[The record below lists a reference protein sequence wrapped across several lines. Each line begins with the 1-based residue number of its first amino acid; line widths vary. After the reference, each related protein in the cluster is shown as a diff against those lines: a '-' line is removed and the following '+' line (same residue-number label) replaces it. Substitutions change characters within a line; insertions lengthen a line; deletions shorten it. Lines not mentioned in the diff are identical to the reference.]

1 MSKIDKP
8 TSQDTVMMSPSSGES
23 KMFKLPPYTELKA
36 NGIYRY
42 RRRVP
47 VALVEALGKE
57 RLYRNLGKTK
67 ADVLNNYSKVH
78 SEVEALFQQAET
90 NTLKEKEVFAKKDER
105 ERVLHLVEKHY
116 GKEAS
121 QLLALGQVDDNLE
134 LALEGLA
141 DDLHGKI
148 PAKTEAILHSGR
160 VPDIDKTIT
169 ISKILDMYLEVIT
182 DGDVANDRKKSNQ
195 INRIKIDLEE
205 AIGSL
210 KTNRLS
216 FEMLTRQDAL
226 DWRDSLMSRVSPN
239 SVVRYKN
246 SLTASLNWFLRENAL
261 DNANVF
267 ANLDVRGSGHS
278 KDSKHP
284 FTREELSKLDGAFAS
299 TPLDLMYQ
307 ILRDTGMR
315 VKELCEVCVGDI
327 SLQNNSLAIRPN
339 AIRDKLKSEV
349 SIRTIPLPEKLIKAI
364 QPLRQGKDDNE
375 PVFPKYSKPFGNNKL
390 SDDMNRL
397 RRTAVNVEKKTI
409 HSLRH
414 TMKDNLRNSGC
425 DSQLIDAILGHSSG
439 TVGSKYGSGYNTD
452 IMRDALEKV
461 WN

>member
-1 MSKIDKP
+1 
-8 TSQDTVMMSPSSGES
+8 MMSPNSGES
-23 KMFKLPPYTELKA
+23 KMFKLPPYAELKA

-47 VALVEALGKE
+47 IALVEAIGKE
-57 RLYRNLGKTK
+57 RLYRKLGKTK

-90 NTLKEKEVFAKKDER
+90 NTLKEKEVFAQKDER

-148 PAKTEAILHSGR
+148 PAKTEAILHSGK

-205 AIGSL
+205 ALGSL
-210 KTNRLS
+210 KINKLS

-226 DWRDSLMSRVSPN
+226 DWRASLLSRVSPN
-239 SVVRYKN
+239 SVLRYKN
-246 SLTASLNWFLRENAL
+246 TIIASLNWYIREQAL

-278 KDSKHP
+278 KDAKHP
-284 FTREELSKLDGAFAS
+284 FTREELSKLDDTFAS
-299 TPLDLMYQ
+299 TPLDLMYH

-315 VKELCEVCVGDI
+315 LKELCGVCVGDI
-327 SLQNNSLAIRPN
+327 SLQNNTLSITPN
-339 AIRDKLKSEV
+339 AIRSLKTKN
-349 SIRTIPLPEKLIKAI
+349 SIRTIPLSEKLIEAL
-364 QPLRQGKDDNE
+364 QLLRQGKDDNE
-375 PVFPKYSKPFGNNKL
+375 PVFPKYAIPSGNNKL

-397 RRTAVNVEKKTI
+397 RRKAVNVEKKTI

-414 TMKDNLRNSGC
+414 TMKDSLRNSGC

-439 TVGSKYGSGYNTD
+439 TVGSNYGSGYNTD

-461 WN
+461 WK

>member
-1 MSKIDKP
+1 MSKTDKP
-8 TSQDTVMMSPSSGES
+8 TAQDTVMMSPSIGES

-47 VALVEALGKE
+47 VGLVEALGKE
-57 RLYRNLGKTK
+57 RLYRKLGKTK

-78 SEVEALFQQAET
+78 SEVEVLFQQAET

-121 QLLALGQVDDNLE
+121 QLLALGKVDDNLE
-134 LALEGLA
+134 YAMMGLA

-148 PAKTEAILHSGR
+148 PAKTEAILHSGK
-160 VPDIDKTIT
+160 VPDKTIT
-169 ISKILDMYLEVIT
+169 ISTILDMYLEVIT
-182 DGDVANDRKKSNQ
+182 GDDVANDRKKANQ

-205 AIGSL
+205 ALGSL
-210 KTNRLS
+210 KTNKLS
-216 FEMLTRQDAL
+216 FEGLTRQDAL
-226 DWRDSLMSRVSPN
+226 DWRDSVLARVSPN

-246 SLTASLNWFLRENAL
+246 SITASLNWYIQENAL
-261 DNANVF
+261 DTANVF
-267 ANLDVRGSGHS
+267 ANLQVRNSGHS
-278 KDSKHP
+278 KDAKHP
-284 FTREELSKLDGAFAS
+284 FTREELSRLDGVFAS

-307 ILRDTGMR
+307 ILKDTGMR
-315 VKELCEVCVGDI
+315 LKELCGVCVGDI
-327 SLQNNSLAIRPN
+327 SIQNKTLSITPNVIRSLKTQN
-339 AIRDKLKSEV
+339 
-349 SIRTIPLPEKLIKAI
+349 SIRTIPLPEKLIEAL

-375 PVFPKYSKPFGNNKL
+375 PIFPKYATPAGNNKL
-390 SDDMNRL
+390 SDDLNRL
-397 RRTAVNVEKKTI
+397 RRKAVNVKKKTI

-414 TMKDNLRNSGC
+414 TMKDSLRNSGC

-439 TVGSKYGSGYNTD
+439 TVGSRYGSGYNTD
-452 IMRDALEKV
+452 SMRDALLKV

>member
-1 MSKIDKP
+1 MSKADKP
-8 TSQDTVMMSPSSGES
+8 TAQEQVMMSPNSGES

-47 VALVEALGKE
+47 VALVGAIGKE

-67 ADVLNNYSKVH
+67 ADVLNNYSKAH
-78 SEVEALFQQAET
+78 TEVEALFEQAET
-90 NTLKEKEVFAKKDER
+90 NILQEKEVFAKKDER
-105 ERVLHLVEKHY
+105 ERVLFLVEKHY

-121 QLLALGQVDDNLE
+121 QLLALGKVDEHLDF
-134 LALEGLA
+134 ALMGLA
-141 DDLHGKI
+141 DELAGSI
-148 PAKTEAILHSGR
+148 PETTESILYSGS
-160 VPDIDKTIT
+160 VPDKTIT
-169 ISKILDMYLEVIT
+169 ISTILDMYLEVIT
-182 DGDVANDRKKSNQ
+182 GDDVANDRKKANQ

-205 AIGSL
+205 ALGSL
-210 KTNRLS
+210 KTSKLS
-216 FEMLTRQDAL
+216 FEGLTRQDAL
-226 DWRDSLMSRVSPN
+226 DWRDSVLARVSPN

-246 SLTASLNWFLRENAL
+246 SITASLNWYIQENAL
-261 DNANVF
+261 DTANVF
-267 ANLDVRGSGHS
+267 ANLQVRNSGHS
-278 KDSKHP
+278 KDAKHP
-284 FTREELSKLDGAFAS
+284 FTREELSSLDSVFAS

-307 ILRDTGMR
+307 ILKDTGMR
-315 VKELCEVCVGDI
+315 LKELCGVCVGDI
-327 SLQNNSLAIRPN
+327 SLQNNTLSITPNVIRSLKTQN
-339 AIRDKLKSEV
+339 
-349 SIRTIPLPEKLIKAI
+349 SIRTIPLPEKLIEAL

-375 PVFPKYSKPFGNNKL
+375 PIFPKYATLAGNNKL
-390 SDDMNRL
+390 SDDLNRL
-397 RRTAVNVEKKTI
+397 RRKAVNVKKKTI

-414 TMKDNLRNSGC
+414 TMKDSLRNSGC

>member
-1 MSKIDKP
+1 MSKTDKP
-8 TSQDTVMMSPSSGES
+8 TAQEKVMMSPNSGES

-47 VALVEALGKE
+47 VGLVEALGKE

-67 ADVLNNYSKVH
+67 ADVLNNYSKAH
-78 SEVEALFQQAET
+78 SEVEALFEQAET
-90 NTLKEKEVFAKKDER
+90 NTIKEKEVFAQKDER
-105 ERVLHLVEKHY
+105 ERVLYLVEKHY

-121 QLLALGQVDDNLE
+121 QLLALGKVDEHLE
-134 LALEGLA
+134 YALSGLA
-141 DDLHGKI
+141 DELSGSI
-148 PAKTEAILHSGR
+148 PETTEAILYGSR
-160 VPDIDKTIT
+160 LPDKTIT
-169 ISKILDMYLEVIT
+169 ISTILDMYLEVIT
-182 DGDVANDRKKSNQ
+182 GDDVANDRKKANQ

-205 AIGSL
+205 ALGSL
-210 KTNRLS
+210 KTNKLS
-216 FEMLTRQDAL
+216 FELLTRQDAL
-226 DWRDSLMSRVSPN
+226 DWRDSVLSRVSPN

-246 SLTASLNWFLRENAL
+246 SLTASLNWYIQENAL
-261 DNANVF
+261 DTANVF
-267 ANLDVRGSGHS
+267 ANLQVRNSGHS

-284 FTREELSKLDGAFAS
+284 FTREELSRLDGAFAS

-307 ILRDTGMR
+307 ILKDTGMR
-315 VKELCEVCVGDI
+315 LKELCGVCVGDI
-327 SLQNNSLAIRPN
+327 SLQNKTLSITPNVIR
-339 AIRDKLKSEV
+339 ALKTHN
-349 SIRTIPLPEKLIKAI
+349 SIRTIPLPEKLIEAL

-375 PVFPKYSKPFGNNKL
+375 PVFPKYATPSGNNKL

>member
-1 MSKIDKP
+1 MSKTDKP
-8 TSQDTVMMSPSSGES
+8 TAQEKVMMSPNSGES

-67 ADVLNNYSKVH
+67 ADVLNNYSKAH
-78 SEVEALFQQAET
+78 SEVEALFEQAET
-90 NTLKEKEVFAKKDER
+90 NTIKEKEVFAKKDER

-148 PAKTEAILHSGR
+148 PAKTEAILHSGK
-160 VPDIDKTIT
+160 VPDKTIT
-169 ISKILDMYLEVIT
+169 ISTILDMYLEVIT
-182 DGDVANDRKKSNQ
+182 GDDVANDRKKANQ

-205 AIGSL
+205 ALGSL
-210 KTNRLS
+210 KTNKLP
-216 FEMLTRQDAL
+216 FDGLTRQDAL
-226 DWRDSLMSRVSPN
+226 DWRDSVLARVSPN

-246 SLTASLNWFLRENAL
+246 SITASLNWYIQENAL
-261 DNANVF
+261 DTANVF
-267 ANLDVRGSGHS
+267 ANLQVRNSGYS

-307 ILRDTGMR
+307 ILKDTGMR
-315 VKELCEVCVGDI
+315 LKELCGVCVGDI
-327 SLQNNSLAIRPN
+327 SIQNKTLSITPNVIRSLKTQN
-339 AIRDKLKSEV
+339 
-349 SIRTIPLPEKLIKAI
+349 SIRTIPLPEKLIEAL

-375 PVFPKYSKPFGNNKL
+375 PVFPKYATPSGNNKL

-397 RRTAVNVEKKTI
+397 RRKAVNLEKKTI

-414 TMKDNLRNSGC
+414 TMKDSLRNSGC
-425 DSQLIDAILGHSSG
+425 DSQLCPAWNSSMIIRKYHILS
-439 TVGSKYGSGYNTD
+439 VAN
-452 IMRDALEKV
+452 LC
-461 WN
+461 